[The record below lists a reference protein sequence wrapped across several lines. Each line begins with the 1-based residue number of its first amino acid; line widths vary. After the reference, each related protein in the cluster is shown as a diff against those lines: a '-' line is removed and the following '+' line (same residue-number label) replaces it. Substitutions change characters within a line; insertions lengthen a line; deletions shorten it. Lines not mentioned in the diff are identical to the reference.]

1 MSENEQ
7 KQALHWSNFK
17 EVGTLLG
24 LRFLKSVHSLFG
36 RRMVSIML
44 YPTVAYFL
52 IFRSLTR
59 NSSAAYLDAHFK
71 TFPSL
76 WKKPPSLRNVAH
88 HFHEFAETVVDKL
101 LSWLVT
107 IDEKQFNLRDAQY
120 VEKLMEDPRGQL
132 IIGSHFGNLE
142 YCRGFVHR
150 YRSKVINI
158 LVHDQHSQ
166 NYNTLM
172 QQLNPESRLN
182 IIQVAQFDI
191 PTMLKLKA
199 RIDQGEWVFIAG
211 DRSPLSGSKRSVS
224 VSFLGKSAELPIGPY
239 LLAKALAC
247 PVHLMFTCCDYQ
259 SDKLEI
265 RVDVINFADPMV
277 LERKNRDQQLQ
288 AYAQRYADELAKQCA
303 LSPYQWFNFYD
314 FWAPQEPSPV
324 DQTVKAHG

>member
-1 MSENEQ
+1 
-7 KQALHWSNFK
+7 
-17 EVGTLLG
+17 
-24 LRFLKSVHSLFG
+24 
-36 RRMVSIML
+36 
-44 YPTVAYFL
+44 
-52 IFRSLTR
+52 
-59 NSSAAYLDAHFK
+59 
-71 TFPSL
+71 
-76 WKKPPSLRNVAH
+76 
-88 HFHEFAETVVDKL
+88 
-101 LSWLVT
+101 
-107 IDEKQFNLRDAQY
+107 
-120 VEKLMEDPRGQL
+120 
-132 IIGSHFGNLE
+132 
-142 YCRGFVHR
+142 
-150 YRSKVINI
+150 
-158 LVHDQHSQ
+158 
-166 NYNTLM
+166 
-172 QQLNPESRLN
+172 LNPESRLN

-211 DRSPLSGSKRSVS
+211 DRSPLSGSKRSVR

-314 FWAPQEPSPV
+314 FWAQQEPSPV
-324 DQTVKAHG
+324 DQTVKAHV